1 MIFHDFEPW
10 LGQVYPRRNLSI
22 VVLVVR
28 RTKKRRGLKKRQKR
42 QYKNYSV
49 PNKGPSRADSGSYYV
64 LGKYRSPQIHPFGG
78 PLLYVMFFMW
88 PFLPASF

>member
-1 MIFHDFEPW
+1 M
-10 LGQVYPRRNLSI
+10 
-22 VVLVVR
+22 VR
-28 RTKKRRGLKKRQKR
+28 SGIPKKKPLHCGPCSKEDKKRRGLKKRQKR
-42 QYKNYSV
+42 QYKNYYV